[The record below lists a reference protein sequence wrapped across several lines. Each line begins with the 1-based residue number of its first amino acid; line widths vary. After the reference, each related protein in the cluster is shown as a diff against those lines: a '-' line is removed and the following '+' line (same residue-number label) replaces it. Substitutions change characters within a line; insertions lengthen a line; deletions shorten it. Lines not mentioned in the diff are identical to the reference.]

1 MSENRTHV
9 QTVGEAISVLIQ
21 VAQLA
26 QKSGILSLEDAVI
39 IKSSIDFLESL
50 NQPQNDGPVGPFESE
65 AEEVE
70 ESQPSK

>member
-1 MSENRTHV
+1 MSENRTSV
-9 QTVGEAISVLIQ
+9 QNVGEAISVLIQ

-50 NQPQNDGPVGPFESE
+50 NQPQQEGPIGPFEAE
-65 AEEVE
+65 VEEVE
-70 ESQPSK
+70 GPQPTK

>member
-1 MSENRTHV
+1 MSENRTSV

-50 NQPQNDGPVGPFESE
+50 NQPQQPDLTPES

-70 ESQPSK
+70 GPQPTK

>member
-1 MSENRTHV
+1 MSENRTTV

-39 IKSSIDFLESL
+39 IKSSIDYLESL
-50 NQPQNDGPVGPFESE
+50 NQPQQEGPIGPFEAE
-65 AEEVE
+65 AEEIE
-70 ESQPSK
+70 GLQSSK

>member
-1 MSENRTHV
+1 MSENRTSV
-9 QTVGEAISVLIQ
+9 QTIGEAISVLIQ

-50 NQPQNDGPVGPFESE
+50 NQPQQPDLTPES

-70 ESQPSK
+70 GPQSTK

>member
-1 MSENRTHV
+1 MSENRTNI

-50 NQPQNDGPVGPFESE
+50 NQPQPEGPVGPFD
-65 AEEVE
+65 AEEIVE
-70 ESQPSK
+70 SPVTK

>member
-1 MSENRTHV
+1 MSENRTSV

-39 IKSSIDFLESL
+39 VKSSIDFLESL
-50 NQPQNDGPVGPFESE
+50 NQPQSVTEGEV
-65 AEEVE
+65 EEVE
-70 ESQPSK
+70 GPQPSK

>member
-1 MSENRTHV
+1 MSENRTSV

-50 NQPQNDGPVGPFESE
+50 NQSQSVNESE
-65 AEEVE
+65 VEEVE
-70 ESQPSK
+70 GPQPSK

>member
-1 MSENRTHV
+1 MSENRTSV

-39 IKSSIDFLESL
+39 IKSSIDYLESL
-50 NQPQNDGPVGPFESE
+50 NQPQTEGPVGPTE

-70 ESQPSK
+70 DPQSSK